1 MDKESVGHL
10 PSLPLIMCK
19 LFLPLVIFLH
29 KSRCKSPGHNVEI
42 FVDGKISQ
50 ILILST
56 ERLRDPE
63 REKVQFSAFKTSE

>member
-1 MDKESVGHL
+1 MAPSHFPRKKLLKMQKEIQG
-10 PSLPLIMCK
+10 
-19 LFLPLVIFLH
+19 
-29 KSRCKSPGHNVEI
+29 NVEI

>member
-1 MDKESVGHL
+1 MFFL
-10 PSLPLIMCK
+10 QK
-19 LFLPLVIFLH
+19 LAMQGVKKNEGTF
-29 KSRCKSPGHNVEI
+29 EI